1 MTKTVTVDEAA
12 IILDVSGTH
21 AQRLLKKHE
30 IEPENK
36 ASRRPPEKYLYR
48 RSDVEAL
55 AGKRA
60 QDNASHTPNT
70 PGKARRRIRVAFW
83 LIVDRYGYDPNLF
96 AELLGM
102 EVPA

>member
-1 MTKTVTVDEAA
+1 MTDTVTVDEAA

-36 ASRRPPEKYLYR
+36 ASRRPPEKYQYK

-60 QDNASHTPNT
+60 QDNASHT